1 MKLIIPTMEYEKEI
15 QAFRREF
22 LAEGGSMDG
31 CGSLRRQEQ
40 IQDWIKDVECY
51 LKEETC
57 PQGMVPATQFIY
69 IREDDGRMVGAIQI
83 RRPAGPQR
91 VQR

>member
-31 CGSLRRQEQ
+31 CGSLRRQET
-40 IQDWIKDVECY
+40 DFTNFSWLC
-51 LKEETC
+51 
-57 PQGMVPATQFIY
+57 
-69 IREDDGRMVGAIQI
+69 
-83 RRPAGPQR
+83 
-91 VQR
+91 

>member
-31 CGSLRRQEQ
+31 CGSLRRQER
-40 IQDWIKDVECY
+40 ICEWIKDVEDY
-51 LKEETC
+51 LREETC
-57 PQGMVPATQFIY
+57 STRDF
-69 IREDDGRMVGAIQI
+69 
-83 RRPAGPQR
+83 RRIPT
-91 VQR
+91 